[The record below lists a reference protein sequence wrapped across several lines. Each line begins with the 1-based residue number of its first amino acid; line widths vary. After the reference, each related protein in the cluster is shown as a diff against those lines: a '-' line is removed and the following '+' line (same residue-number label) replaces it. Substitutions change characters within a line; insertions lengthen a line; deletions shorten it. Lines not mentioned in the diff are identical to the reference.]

1 MTFSGAL
8 HELRANPGAYADY
21 VKKSIENVT
30 FAADEIERDLHRA
43 LPEVS
48 FHGDFRYSAKISFG
62 QSCYSF
68 FVLAPGVS
76 RRKGYLCFA
85 TCAECVRRPKSKHRL
100 LSSDE
105 YSDSGFTFVQ

>member
-48 FHGDFRYSAKISFG
+48 FH
-62 QSCYSF
+62 
-68 FVLAPGVS
+68 P
-76 RRKGYLCFA
+76 
-85 TCAECVRRPKSKHRL
+85 RL
-100 LSSDE
+100 LSIVDIVLKSALGKVVTVF
-105 YSDSGFTFVQ
+105 SF